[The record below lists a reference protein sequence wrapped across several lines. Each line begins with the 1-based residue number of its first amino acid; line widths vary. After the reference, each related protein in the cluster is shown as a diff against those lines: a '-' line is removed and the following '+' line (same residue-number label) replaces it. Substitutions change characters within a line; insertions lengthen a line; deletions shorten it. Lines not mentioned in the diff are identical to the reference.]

1 VFLTFEGIE
10 GSGKSTQ
17 LELWAAYLRALGR
30 SVVVTKE
37 PGGTPLGTHIR
48 GLILDEAMIRDHR
61 TELLLFF
68 ADRLEHIHQVIQPAL
83 SRGDVV
89 LCDRYMDSTWAYQ
102 VGGRGC
108 SADLLKTLG
117 AHVSLVP
124 DHTFLYDLPVSVG
137 LARATARAALD
148 RIESQSAAFHERV
161 RAAYLD
167 LAQQHSRIHCLSVEN
182 QTPDAIFQ
190 TTRKCVTLV
199 DV

>member
-1 VFLTFEGIE
+1 MFVTFEGIE

-17 LELWAAYLRALGR
+17 LALWADHFRRNGR
-30 SVVVTKE
+30 SVVVTRE
-37 PGGTPLGTHIR
+37 PGGTPFGAHIR
-48 GLILDEAMIRDHR
+48 RLVLGDSDIQDHR

-102 VGGRGC
+102 HGGRGC
-108 SADLLKTLG
+108 STEVLTALE
-117 AHVSLVP
+117 AHIALVP

-137 LARATARAALD
+137 LARASARSSLD
-148 RIESQSAAFHERV
+148 RIEAQSMAFHDRV
-161 RAAYLD
+161 RTAYLD
-167 LAQQHSRIHCLSVEN
+167 LAQQHARIHCIAVAG

-190 TTRKCVTLV
+190 TARQYVTLLEV
-199 DV
+199 